1 MLLCCRPESEGQ
13 IPLDGQHDA
22 DAEPLHDE
30 NGDTAGGND
39 GREEPRTAV
48 DMARLMTASVGM
60 ADRFSTLLHSL
71 DKLETSVGDIQK
83 YFHTL
88 FREEKLSHE
97 LALLEDEAER
107 KGWRA
112 RVAESIRLVFTIHR
126 HQRVAHAVQ
135 GAEKALGMDE
145 PFSVVERILS
155 SSGDDASFRR
165 LPLKQVLLR

>member
-1 MLLCCRPESEGQ
+1 MDMVGQFRHLLLGLAQ
-13 IPLDGQHDA
+13 
-22 DAEPLHDE
+22 
-30 NGDTAGGND
+30 
-39 GREEPRTAV
+39 
-48 DMARLMTASVGM
+48 
-60 ADRFSTLLHSL
+60 
-71 DKLETSVGDIQK
+71 LETSVGDIQK

-97 LALLEDEAER
+97 LALLEDEADR

-112 RVAESIRLVFTIHR
+112 RAAESIRLVFTIHR